1 MGAVSAKAFTKTRAC
16 PTSEETSSRRLP
28 RGKSA
33 QIARH
38 VAGCEFCTAEQN
50 LLSSYSQ
57 ATGEYVPAKM
67 PANLRRLAEA
77 LLIGKLKDSTTRS
90 KYRYDRRLGEQ
101 GFGFEWMFSVPGDAV

>member
-38 VAGCEFCTAEQN
+38 VAGCEFCTAEQSS
-50 LLSSYSQ
+50 LSAYSQ
-57 ATGEYVPAKM
+57 ATGEYVPAEM

-90 KYRYDRRLGEQ
+90 KYRYESSFGRT
-101 GFGFEWMFSVPGDAV
+101 GFRV